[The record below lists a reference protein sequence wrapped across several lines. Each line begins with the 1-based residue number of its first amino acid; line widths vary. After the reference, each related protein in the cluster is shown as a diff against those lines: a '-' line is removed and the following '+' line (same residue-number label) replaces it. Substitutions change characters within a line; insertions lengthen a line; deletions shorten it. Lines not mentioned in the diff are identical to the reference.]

1 MTPVAG
7 PEWGLGG
14 PQGPQRS
21 VLVHTYTDPLLKVS
35 VQTVKKKQLL
45 TNTRN
50 ALLEALTSNKN
61 NSSYASPDTRP
72 KTGDGSEALLAST
85 Y

>member
-14 PQGPQRS
+14 PQGPHRS
-21 VLVHTYTDPLLKVS
+21 VLVHKYTDPLLKVS
-35 VQTVKKKQLL
+35 VQTVKEKEQLF

-50 ALLEALTSNKN
+50 ALLERLTSQKH
-61 NSSYASPDTRP
+61 SSYASPDNRP
-72 KTGDGSEALLAST
+72 KTGDGSKALLAST